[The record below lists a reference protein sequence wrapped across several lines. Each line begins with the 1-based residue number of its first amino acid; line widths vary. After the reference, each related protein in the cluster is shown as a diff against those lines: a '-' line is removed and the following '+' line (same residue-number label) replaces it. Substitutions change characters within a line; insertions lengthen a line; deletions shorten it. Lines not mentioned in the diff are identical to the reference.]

1 MGREAAL
8 YPSMVRIGT
17 GPRLAILPSESREGA
32 SLLRG
37 YNMATALRHHG
48 WQTLVL
54 PAQLALPQRTRVLE
68 RFRPDLVLVQQARH
82 PFNRAAHLGRWPLV
96 LDIDDADFL
105 DPALEPEL
113 TALLALAR
121 GAVCGSRFIRD
132 WAAQHTRA
140 TRIVWTGTPISPGPW
155 PDHAA
160 RRPLVTWAQLGPEGY
175 RDELAIVAEVM
186 ADVGRRRGGVDLRLY
201 SLSGPRDL
209 PELVQMQDAGVRIEF
224 LPRLGYDAYLASLRE
239 AAVGLSAI
247 ASGTGFGRGKSFG
260 KILGYLDAKVPIVCS
275 DAADHAL
282 FFREGTGIV
291 SNAPGCMG
299 RCRLRPARRSRA
311 PHGDVRGRACR
322 FPCPSVGGRRRRTV
336 ARLSERT
343 AGSCSPRG
351 HMRTATASHCRCAGV
366 SDHERGNFPWFN

>member
-1 MGREAAL
+1 MASHARAASPLRRLRSALGRMGREAAL

-291 SNAPGCMG
+291 SNAPDVWVDAVCA
-299 RCRLRPARRSRA
+299 LLDDPARRTAMSEAAHADFRT
-311 PHGDVRGRACR
+311 RL
-322 FPCPSVGGRRRRTV
+322 SVDAAAARLHDFLSELLVPV
-336 ARLSERT
+336 AR
-343 AGSCSPRG
+343 A
-351 HMRTATASHCRCAGV
+351 AT
-366 SDHERGNFPWFN
+366 